1 MDDNINNQIR
11 APLLDVEVDAA
22 QQRGRRA
29 QTAIDLPQQYNVQ
42 QGIKKSN
49 SILELN
55 SNADN
60 QAQVNQRHTVAF
72 ANDGLASSDARTGIN
87 AQQINFLLGNGNQNQ
102 NNSLNMS
109 HENANE
115 HENEDEMEEENLE
128 EEEVYDDSNYEMS
141 KLFISIFN
149 DNRIFLIAVILCDAG
164 MGGLSQ
170 LVYSK
175 RCDEMSDLQ
184 YWNYQWGF
192 YFFAKAVY
200 HLCVFSQFH
209 SSAYK
214 LDICQKLGEFRS
226 PEENELRQIE
236 YEQHYT
242 DRQRTQI
249 RRSLEKQ
256 FLDYYYKR
264 TSLLKWAY
272 YIKSL
277 VTLAYVVYG
286 MVVFFSGNY
295 FQIWISNNYNQSP
308 SQSCDYALTWWV
320 YLSIIFVI
328 ACNRQIFD
336 LILIIAIVLP
346 LALFIY
352 FPYMIYKNC
361 KKKRKRNQIFKNFK
375 NLKFKKGVVQGD
387 TECTICRMDYVID
400 EEITILPCN
409 DLHHFHKD
417 CIMSWLNVNMTCP
430 LCRFNFAEE
439 SEEEQ
444 NEQQNLI
451 VPAQQGQ
458 YVPPPQNQ
466 QGQIIFQ
473 NQYQQGIQNQQYAQ
487 QAAQPQYNPPY
498 QQNNMQYN
506 NQQQNQDQ
514 MILNQLIEMVDLFN
528 DVRDLQ
534 SFLQQNN
541 YPPELQQVIIQL
553 WHQRQAGLI

>member
-1 MDDNINNQIR
+1 MEDNIKSQIR
-11 APLLDVEVDAA
+11 APLLDVEADTS

-29 QTAIDLPQQYNVQ
+29 YTSIDLPQQQNIQ
-42 QGIKKSN
+42 QGIKN
-49 SILELN
+49 PNQILELN
-55 SNADN
+55 SNANN
-60 QAQVNQRHTVAF
+60 QAQVNFRHSVGVV
-72 ANDGLASSDARTGIN
+72 NHGEASSDDKTDIQ
-87 AQQINFLLGNGNQNQ
+87 AQQNNFLMGISNQNQ
-102 NNSLNMS
+102 NNSLNMGN
-109 HENANE
+109 ENFN
-115 HENEDEMEEENLE
+115 ENEDEMEEENIDE
-128 EEEVYDDSNYEMS
+128 EEIYDDSNYEMS
-141 KLFISIFN
+141 KLFLSIFN

-175 RCDEMSDLQ
+175 RCEEMSDLQ
-184 YWNYQWGF
+184 YWNFQWGF

-200 HLCVFSQFH
+200 HLFVFTQFF

-242 DRQRTQI
+242 DRQRSQI

-277 VTLAYVVYG
+277 VTLAYVIYG

-295 FQIWISNNYNQSP
+295 FQIWISNNYNQP
-308 SQSCDYALTWWV
+308 QSQQCDYALTWWV

-352 FPYMIYKNC
+352 FPYMVYKNC
-361 KKKRKRNQIFKNFK
+361 KKKRKRKQIFKNFK
-375 NLKFKKGVVQGD
+375 NLKFQVGKVQGD

-409 DLHHFHKD
+409 ELHHFHKD

-430 LCRFNFAEE
+430 LCRHNFAEE
-439 SEEEQ
+439 SSEEEQ
-444 NEQQNLI
+444 NEQQI

-458 YVPPPQNQ
+458 YVPPLQNQQ

-473 NQYQQGIQNQQYAQ
+473 NQYQQQGVQN
-487 QAAQPQYNPPY
+487 QYNPQQGAQQPY
-498 QQNNMQYN
+498 YQNNVQQNNMQYN
-506 NQQQNQDQ
+506 NQQYQDQ

-528 DVRDLQ
+528 DVADLQ
-534 SFLQQNN
+534 RFLQQNN

-553 WHQRQAGLI
+553 WHQRQAGMI

>member
-11 APLLDVEVDAA
+11 APLLDAQVDAS

-29 QTAIDLPQQYNVQ
+29 YTAIDLPQQQNVY
-42 QGIKKSN
+42 QGIKNSN
-49 SILELN
+49 SVLEFN
-55 SNADN
+55 SNPNN
-60 QAQVNQRHTVAF
+60 QAQVSQRHSVTIV
-72 ANDGLASSDARTGIN
+72 NHGQASSGAQTGMQ
-87 AQQINFLLGNGNQNQ
+87 AQQNNFLGGFANQNQ
-102 NNSLNMS
+102 DNSLNMS

-115 HENEDEMEEENLE
+115 NEDEIEEENL

-200 HLCVFSQFH
+200 HFCVFTQFY
-209 SSAYK
+209 SSAKK

-242 DRQRTQI
+242 DRQRSQI

-272 YIKSL
+272 NIKSL
-277 VTLAYVVYG
+277 VTLTYVIYG

-295 FQIWISNNYNQSP
+295 FQIWISNNYNQYP

-352 FPYMIYKNC
+352 CPYMIYKNC
-361 KKKRKRNQIFKNFK
+361 KKKRKRNQLFKNFK
-375 NLKFKKGVVQGD
+375 NLKFQVGKVQGD

-409 DLHHFHKD
+409 ELHHFHKD

-430 LCRFNFAEE
+430 LCRHNFAEE
-439 SEEEQ
+439 SSEEEQ
-444 NEQQNLI
+444 NEQNQV
-451 VPAQQGQ
+451 VPAQQDQ
-458 YVPPPQNQ
+458 YVPPQQNQ

-473 NQYQQGIQNQQYAQ
+473 NQYQQGNQNQYNAQ
-487 QAAQPQYNPPY
+487 NGGVQQPYYQNN
-498 QQNNMQYN
+498 QQNNMYYN

-534 SFLQQNN
+534 TFLQQNN
-541 YPPELQQVIIQL
+541 YPSELQQVIIQL